1 MELVLA
7 HNGPGLEQLAAAE
20 PRALRPLLGRLWDED
35 HPRRQMVARA
45 LAVGAAAH
53 PTLGVEIVRRLLWA
67 LNDEAATNGVYGVA
81 ALGEIGARCP
91 ELMEPFVGPLSSWA
105 RDDGLRPEIL
115 RALARIAES
124 APRLVQPHLEGIR
137 RLVDTADPEEA
148 RLLAEVERIMEE
160 ATETR

>member
-7 HNGPGLEQLAAAE
+7 HHDAGLEQLAAAE

-35 HPRRQMVARA
+35 RSRRRMVARA
-45 LAVGAAAH
+45 LAAGAAAH
-53 PTLGVEIVRRLLWA
+53 PELGAEIVRRLLWA
-67 LNDEAATNGVYGVA
+67 LNDEAGTNGVYGVA

-91 ELMEPFVGPLSSWA
+91 DLMEPFVGPLASWA

-115 RALARIAES
+115 RALARIGGS
-124 APRLVQPHLEGIR
+124 APRLVQPHLEDIR
-137 RLVDTADPEEA
+137 RLVDPGDPEEA
-148 RLLAEVERIMEE
+148 RLLADVERITEE